1 MRNLKWRENC
11 PSAGGWEGGRQGR
24 PSSAG
29 EAVLL
34 CRCKEP
40 GRGEERR
47 GGGREGGRE
56 GGGGGG
62 VRKERGL
69 ADCGGGLSR
78 SAVPGAQ
85 RCFKGG
91 EATGERTGEGG
102 GSERERA
109 REGRSRSGGGEE
121 TAV

>member
-1 MRNLKWRENC
+1 M
-11 PSAGGWEGGRQGR
+11 
-24 PSSAG
+24 
-29 EAVLL
+29 
-34 CRCKEP
+34 
-40 GRGEERR
+40 
-47 GGGREGGRE
+47 
-56 GGGGGG
+56 
-62 VRKERGL
+62 RKERGL

-102 GSERERA
+102 GSEAGRGSEREGA